1 MTARQYT
8 DGENTG
14 APIVPLVEK
23 PTDIKADG
31 GEEDQREYLEEMV
44 WSHYVD

>member
-14 APIVPLVEK
+14 APLVPLVQQ
-23 PTDIKADG
+23 PRRIKTDG
-31 GEEDQREYLEEMV
+31 GQKDQRAYLEEMV
-44 WSHYVD
+44 WSHYI